1 MGKLDGKVAFITGAA
16 RGQGRSH
23 ALLLAQEGANII
35 AVDIC
40 RQLQAVGYPMATKAD
55 LEQTA
60 KEVEALGRR
69 IVARE
74 ADVRDYQELKKAFND
89 GVQELGPA
97 EIVVAN
103 AGIGPGGM
111 ASAEQQWDEVV
122 GVNLTGVWN
131 TGRVAIRSMVAAG
144 NGGSIVLTS
153 STGGL
158 TGAPI
163 DAAGMLA
170 YTAAKHGVIGLTR
183 SWANSLAPHFIR
195 VNSVAPTTVRTPMAG
210 DGNVTEIIENV
221 PQLAGSLLNA
231 LPVEAVDPIDVSHAV
246 LWLVSEDAR
255 YVTGTVLPVDAGN
268 VNRR

>member
-1 MGKLDGKVAFITGAA
+1 
-16 RGQGRSH
+16 
-23 ALLLAQEGANII
+23 
-35 AVDIC
+35 
-40 RQLQAVGYPMATKAD
+40 
-55 LEQTA
+55 
-60 KEVEALGRR
+60 
-69 IVARE
+69 
-74 ADVRDYQELKKAFND
+74 
-89 GVQELGPA
+89 
-97 EIVVAN
+97 
-103 AGIGPGGM
+103 
-111 ASAEQQWDEVV
+111 
-122 GVNLTGVWN
+122 LTGVWN